1 MNNKKQHVQVLL
13 GLALMGGAMATAPA
27 QAGGFSTP
35 TYGAPGWGRA
45 FAGGSLFKNDP
56 SSAYNNPA
64 AMAFVE
70 HNVAQFTVDYARIK
84 IKYKG
89 DASDYAGNPISNTPL
104 DANGFPF
111 LVT

>member
-64 AMAFVE
+64 VI
-70 HNVAQFTVDYARIK
+70 QQ
-84 IKYKG
+84 
-89 DASDYAGNPISNTPL
+89 L
-104 DANGFPF
+104 
-111 LVT
+111 